1 MRSPL
6 NNRKSACL
14 VTELFEVP
22 VADIFQAK
30 KIERKGKKWDKMTV
44 SSDTVERWRICPS
57 VSPGQHVYIVQQ
69 SANMW
74 NAGLLGEK

>member
-1 MRSPL
+1 MNYFAVMRSPL

-44 SSDTVERWRICPS
+44 SSDTVER
-57 VSPGQHVYIVQQ
+57 
-69 SANMW
+69 
-74 NAGLLGEK
+74 